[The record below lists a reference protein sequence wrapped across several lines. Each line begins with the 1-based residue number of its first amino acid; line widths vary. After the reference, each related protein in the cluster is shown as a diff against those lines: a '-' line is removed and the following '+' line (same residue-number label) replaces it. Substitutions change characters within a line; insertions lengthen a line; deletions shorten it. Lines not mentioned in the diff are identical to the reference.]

1 MIIKQNQTLC
11 SRRAEHTAATLSQK
25 LKLESDGDAKG
36 EGCRRQKAAADGKAS
51 PKHTDFSAFCFCP
64 LFSSLLFC
72 LSAFSLTFS
81 AKQPSLM
88 AIIRL
93 VVVVVAVVS
102 SVFPLLTLLIV
113 MRAGAERME
122 HLRAAFSLMMMMM
135 IWLGSF
141 LRLLSKVFQKGSL
154 ASELSILSSTFQC
167 ARVFVVLK
175 QCTGGGGGERLR

>member
-1 MIIKQNQTLC
+1 MRERKRM
-11 SRRAEHTAATLSQK
+11 SVRVKS
-25 LKLESDGDAKG
+25 ESTEK
-36 EGCRRQKAAADGKAS
+36 RKKR
-51 PKHTDFSAFCFCP
+51 P
-64 LFSSLLFC
+64 
-72 LSAFSLTFS
+72 
-81 AKQPSLM
+81 
-88 AIIRL
+88 
-93 VVVVVAVVS
+93 
-102 SVFPLLTLLIV
+102 LLIV